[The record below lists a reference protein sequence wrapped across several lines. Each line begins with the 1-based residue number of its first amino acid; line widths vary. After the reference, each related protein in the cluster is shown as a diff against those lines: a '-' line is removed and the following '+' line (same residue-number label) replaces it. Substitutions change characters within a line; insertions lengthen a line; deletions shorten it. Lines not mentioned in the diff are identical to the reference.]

1 MMKAPLRALVGI
13 LLVLFLMAGPVLAA
27 DNSAINPTPIDVRPV
42 LSPSAPFYYHG
53 GAEGLLI
60 SRVGMNLYPGQN
72 IQFRIGFNDGAWVS
86 GSIGVST
93 DFLVWKNEAFTLGSE
108 SHQFSGPWL
117 PGVQSVYYLTTAVK
131 NATDNPE
138 YSLLLVR
145 DSATFGGD
153 QSNWANPNTPI
164 RSDHL
169 VSFPLPDAP
178 STNPPLWFSLDTG
191 SLDAITLVL
200 TSVDNLYDQ
209 ETSHTDAG
217 MSFVEW
223 VISLL
228 TSFYDILVF
237 VWYVFS
243 FFFIE
248 NLMITL
254 LLIEGGVIAYAMNKE
269 PDIFR
274 AFQRIIN
281 TNVAIFN
288 GLILFMRSLIQF
300 VGDLVSLVNPMR
312 YLLGK

>member
-1 MMKAPLRALVGI
+1 MMSRPLRALIGI
-13 LLVLFLMAGPVLAA
+13 LLVLSLMTGPVLA
-27 DNSAINPTPIDVRPV
+27 DTAINPTPIDVRPI

-72 IQFRIGFNDGAWVS
+72 IQFKIGFNDGSWVS
-86 GSIGVST
+86 GSIGIST
-93 DFLVWKNEAFTLGSE
+93 DFLVWKNEAFYLGDQ
-108 SHQFSGPWL
+108 SHEFSGPWL
-117 PGVQSVYYLTTAVK
+117 PGVQSVYYLTTAIK
-131 NATDNPE
+131 NATADDPE

-153 QSNWANPNTPI
+153 QPNLANPNTPI

-169 VSFPLPDAP
+169 VSFPLPGAP
-178 STNPPLWFSLDTG
+178 STNPPLWFSLESG

-209 ETSHTDAG
+209 ETSHTNAG
-217 MSFVEW
+217 MNFVEW
-223 VISLL
+223 IISLL
-228 TSFYDILVF
+228 TTFWELLQF

-254 LLIEGGVIAYAMNKE
+254 LLIEGGVVAYAMNKE

-281 TNVAIFN
+281 TNVAIYT
-288 GLILFMRSLIQF
+288 GLIMFIRGLIGF
-300 VGDLVSLVNPMR
+300 VSDLISLVNPMR

>member
-1 MMKAPLRALVGI
+1 MKQPFKTLIGI
-13 LLVLFLMAGPVLAA
+13 LLVLSLMTGPVLA
-27 DNSAINPTPIDVRPV
+27 DDSAINPTPIDVRPV
-42 LSPSAPFYYHG
+42 LRPSAPFYYHG

-72 IQFRIGFNDGAWVS
+72 IQFRIGFNDGDWVS
-86 GSIGVST
+86 GSIGIST
-93 DFLVWKNEAFTLGSE
+93 DFLVWKNEAFTLGTE

-117 PGVQSVYYLTTAVK
+117 PGVQSVYYLTTAVS
-131 NATDNPE
+131 NATGTPE
-138 YSLLLVR
+138 YALLLVR

-153 QSNWANPNTPI
+153 QSNLANPNTPI

-223 VISLL
+223 VISVLKSL
-228 TSFYDILVF
+228 YDTLMLV
-237 VWYVFS
+237 WSVFA

-288 GLILFMRSLIQF
+288 GLILFMRNVVHF
-300 VGDLVSLVNPMR
+300 VGELVSLVNPMR
-312 YLLGK
+312 YILGK